1 MALGQRERQL
11 PVIDP
16 SALIGKPDTEV
27 VGPRATAALI
37 EAFRSGFVTADDIL
51 QRTGKLRKT
60 KEKAELMSL
69 EEQMT
74 PEAQQSRTLARQAQ
88 TVQNQQTV
96 NTAQLAQQAKET
108 ELQAAIFKAQ
118 AAPGNY
124 EAKLDAITKA
134 GINIPINL
142 AAGLTAENRTLIDQ
156 EFADLAEYTTQQQ
169 LADQYVKGAKET
181 TLKHTGPRG
190 EVVEE
195 IIMLSPDRQQIP
207 LDKFKQAFQYRQT
220 PYPLWKAQGKN
231 KFGNLFGAAGAISAP
246 SAAAAPIDP
255 AVAAQRR
262 AQMVNAGLPAV
273 DAVQIPDTQI
283 SAVTPRATTPAPTAK
298 PELELGGTTERG
310 GLVTSI
316 TEPKTE
322 QHLIP
327 AEGVKQLGLS
337 QQAAQVVRNLD
348 TAYTDLIQN
357 DPMFTGLVGGTLT
370 RAAAGKR
377 WNEKVAAFER
387 EVTALLAPVAKGI
400 YNETGVLSDK
410 DVERYKDVLPDL
422 RDNPAIGADKIRRLF
437 NEANFSYRNVLDHW
451 KRAGYDTTGFEDK
464 MTGAP
469 AQNPAPLSGPSG
481 TPTTLSTGRKVV
493 KGSDGQ
499 FYEVK

>member
-1 MALGQRERQL
+1 MALERSERQL

-16 SALIGKPDTEV
+16 SSLIGRPDTEV
-27 VGPRATAALI
+27 VGPKATAALI
-37 EAFRSGFVTADDIL
+37 EAYRSGVITADDIL
-51 QRTGKLRKT
+51 SRVGKLGQT
-60 KEKAELMSL
+60 KKKADLMAL
-69 EEQMT
+69 EEAIS
-74 PEAQQSRTLARQAQ
+74 PEAQQSRALARQAQ
-88 TVQNQQTV
+88 DVGNRQTV
-96 NTAQLAQQAKET
+96 NNAQLAGQARET

-142 AAGLTAENRTLIDQ
+142 AAGLTDENRRMIDS

-181 TLKHTGPRG
+181 TLKHVGPRG
-190 EVVEE
+190 EVTEE

-231 KFGNLFGAAGAISAP
+231 KFGNLFGAQGQIIGAEP
-246 SAAAAPIDP
+246 LVTPVDPAAAARQR
-255 AVAAQRR
+255 AA
-262 AQMVNAGLPAV
+262 MVNAGVPATQ
-273 DAVQIPDTQI
+273 AVQIPDAQI
-283 SAVTPRATTPAPTAK
+283 PTVAPRATAPPAAK
-298 PELELGGTTERG
+298 PELELGGISERG
-310 GLVTSI
+310 GLVTSVS
-316 TEPKTE
+316 EPKQAD

-348 TAYTDLIQN
+348 TAYQNLIAN
-357 DPMFTGLVGGTLT
+357 DPMFVGLVGGTLT

-422 RDNPAIGADKIRRLF
+422 RDNPAIGADKINRLT
-437 NEANFSYRNVLDHW
+437 NEAKFSYQNVLDHW

-469 AQNPAPLSGPSG
+469 GQNPAPLSGPSG

-493 KGSDGQ
+493 KGADGQ